1 MSAIQLFH
9 QDGVA
14 AGVWYCNTCRA
25 IYPGELGAENCHGN
39 GTCACGKP
47 TQNRFS
53 RQCIDCESR
62 DWRERLDR
70 EEADRFEK
78 ATKVRAADWKGDQI
92 YWKDEYFSSIDDF
105 LECHEDTPL
114 PLYVW
119 AAVDQGAPKADIDDL
134 LDRVVEGLWDDADYG
149 DLNGVEEL
157 QQTVEAFN
165 EANKCLVVYTP
176 DFSTAILMDA
186 HA

>member
-1 MSAIQLFH
+1 MAH
-9 QDGVA
+9 
-14 AGVWYCNTCRA
+14 
-25 IYPGELGAENCHGN
+25 
-39 GTCACGKP
+39 
-47 TQNRFS
+47 
-53 RQCIDCESR
+53 
-62 DWRERLDR
+62 

-78 ATKVRAADWKGDQI
+78 ASKVHAADWKGDQI
-92 YWKDEYFSSIDDF
+92 YWKDEYFSFIDDF
-105 LECHEDTPL
+105 LECHEDTPP

-119 AAVDQGAPKADIDDL
+119 AATDRGAPKANVDDL

-157 QQTVEAFN
+157 QQAVEAFN